1 MATEEE
7 SIEQAAA
14 SRRERLRALKAAQ
27 ELLSTPDED
36 SAQAAE
42 DKTNETDEE
51 KYTQNHNY
59 VNVYMKWKKDPFFD
73 SIVHIHKSIELKPII
88 QLKNFVAKDPN
99 GCIPISAVSKRGLE
113 FDISIKVAR
122 FLRQYPSVF
131 EEFRGPEYNL
141 PWFRLTPEA
150 AEIDGEEKRVFDE
163 CKEDLKDRLKR
174 FILMS
179 KDKVLPLKIIKGME
193 WYLGLPEGFLEDS
206 KGNLDESF
214 RFMDME
220 DGLKG
225 LAVESEGEK
234 VLSTMQRN
242 AMKNGVYFGGTME
255 GIEFPI
261 FPSKGLRLRRK
272 IEGWLNE
279 FQKLP
284 YVSPYED
291 FSHLDPNS
299 DVAEK
304 RVVGILHELLSLFVE
319 HSAQR
324 KKLLCLKKYLGLPQ
338 KVHKAFERH
347 PHMFYLSFKN
357 KTCTAILKEAYCGKS
372 GLERHPLLGVR
383 KKYIRLSQMTEQSF
397 LCKWGDHVTLQAAAD
412 TLFHV
417 HLPCLSFLFD
427 SNRSMKFRN
436 YVPHD
441 IQLQEG
447 KVAPPVLPKF
457 EDPVEV
463 APPPSEDKEDPFVN
477 IAPKKPNW
485 DLRRDVQKKLDKLE
499 RRTQKAIYI
508 LMVDAL
514 INASVSLLS
523 NKNRK
528 NSWLKVEITLK
539 TRIRSEVKDLLNHS
553 DH

>member
-1 MATEEE
+1 MFLYNSNSKTHVKKLIFTSKF
-7 SIEQAAA
+7 SIFSLFNHQKP
-14 SRRERLRALKAAQ
+14 SFRH
-27 ELLSTPDED
+27 
-36 SAQAAE
+36 
-42 DKTNETDEE
+42 
-51 KYTQNHNY
+51 TQIHNY

-73 SIVHIHKSIELKPII
+73 SIVHIHKSLELKPVI
-88 QLKNFVAKDPN
+88 QLKNFIANDPN

-150 AEIDGEEKRVFDE
+150 AEIDREEKTVSE
-163 CKEDLKDRLKR
+163 EYKKDLKDRLKR

-193 WYLGLPEGFLEDS
+193 WYLGLPERFLEDS

-214 RFMDME
+214 RFVGMD

-225 LAVESEGEK
+225 LTVESKGEK

-242 AMKNGVYFGGTME
+242 AMENGVYFGGTLE

-272 IEGWLNE
+272 IESWLNE

-324 KKLLCLKKYLGLPQ
+324 RKLLCLKKYFRLPQ
-338 KVHKAFERH
+338 KVHRAFERH

-357 KTCTAILKEAYCGKS
+357 KTCTAILKEPYCGKS
-372 GLERHPLLGVR
+372 SIERHPLLGVR
-383 KKYIRLSQMTEQSF
+383 KKYIRL
-397 LCKWGDHVTLQAAAD
+397 L
-412 TLFHV
+412 
-417 HLPCLSFLFD
+417 
-427 SNRSMKFRN
+427 
-436 YVPHD
+436 
-441 IQLQEG
+441 
-447 KVAPPVLPKF
+447 
-457 EDPVEV
+457 
-463 APPPSEDKEDPFVN
+463 KESD
-477 IAPKKPNW
+477 
-485 DLRRDVQKKLDKLE
+485 R
-499 RRTQKAIYI
+499 
-508 LMVDAL
+508 
-514 INASVSLLS
+514 LL
-523 NKNRK
+523 KNRRSNNRFVK
-528 NSWLKVEITLK
+528 REMLEKDWNSDLDLDSDSDDRTEIPL
-539 TRIRSEVKDLLNHS
+539 
-553 DH
+553 